1 MTTLTIEPKPFPGST
16 ASTMDLLDSRP
27 SLARHLRGSGIYAA
41 GEEGVAWRVRLG
53 AVRLDHYVS
62 CETRFAGVAVAGDV
76 IGAEVLMFGR
86 YTYSA
91 RALSDVTLEPWSS
104 SLDEV
109 VPGSFVQ
116 LLSGIERRAADS
128 LALRSGTAE
137 RRIGQLLG
145 LIGRG
150 LALGRG
156 KVRVALPTL
165 RDIAEITG
173 LTIETVSRTIKS
185 LRGNGELEMVGE
197 RRAREVWVES
207 QPFEPTPPLGADS
220 VFESAVRNA
229 G

>member
-1 MTTLTIEPKPFPGST
+1 MDSQTTASNLPCSNPGS
-16 ASTMDLLDSRP
+16 AALPPESVPP
-27 SLARHLRGSGIYAA
+27 SLERHARGSEIYRA
-41 GEEGVAWRVRLG
+41 GDDGVAWRVCLG
-53 AVRLDHYVS
+53 AVRLDQHLDG
-62 CETRFAGVAVAGDV
+62 ETRFAGVAVAGDI

-86 YTYSA
+86 YTYTA
-91 RALSDVTLEPWSS
+91 RALSELTLEPWSS

-109 VPGSFVQ
+109 APGKLMQ
-116 LLSGIERRAADS
+116 MLSGIERRSVDS
-128 LALRSGTAE
+128 IALRSGSAE

-150 LALGRG
+150 LALGRS

-197 RRAREVWVES
+197 RQAREVWVES
-207 QPFEPTPPLGADS
+207 GEPPAVSFTFRDGLGT
-220 VFESAVRNA
+220 
-229 G
+229 GG

>member
-1 MTTLTIEPKPFPGST
+1 MDSPTTASNLPRCNPGSG
-16 ASTMDLLDSRP
+16 ALPPESVPP
-27 SLARHLRGSGIYAA
+27 SLSRHTRGSEIYRA
-41 GEEGVAWRVRLG
+41 GDDGVAWRVCLG
-53 AVRLDHYVS
+53 AVRLDQHLEG
-62 CETRFAGVAVAGDV
+62 ETRFAGVAVAGDI

-86 YTYSA
+86 YTYTA
-91 RALSDVTLEPWSS
+91 RALSELTLEPWST

-109 VPGSFVQ
+109 APGKLMQ
-116 LLSGIERRAADS
+116 MLAGIERRSVDS
-128 LALRSGTAE
+128 IALRSGTAE

-150 LALGRG
+150 LALGRN

-197 RRAREVWVES
+197 RQAREVWVES
-207 QPFEPTPPLGADS
+207 GEPP
-220 VFESAVRNA
+220 AVSFTFRD
-229 G
+229 GVETGG